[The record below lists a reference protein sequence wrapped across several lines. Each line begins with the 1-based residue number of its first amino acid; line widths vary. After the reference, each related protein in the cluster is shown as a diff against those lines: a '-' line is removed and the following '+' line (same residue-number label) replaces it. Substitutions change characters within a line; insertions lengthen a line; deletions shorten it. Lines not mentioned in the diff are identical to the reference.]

1 MMAAGREVSKHR
13 AAAVTQAGGR
23 LNQESSIMVRGG
35 LMLLFGGILIAM
47 LAVTISA
54 SLQKN
59 ILEAG
64 PALRA
69 ERWFQ
74 ATLADAYFG
83 FITFYVWVA
92 YKEPTRVGRIV
103 WFILIML
110 LGNIAMSVY
119 MLRELYRWRSG
130 EPFATL
136 LLRREARAS
145 D

>member
-1 MMAAGREVSKHR
+1 
-13 AAAVTQAGGR
+13 
-23 LNQESSIMVRGG
+23 MVRGG
-35 LMLLFGGILIAM
+35 LMLLFVGILIAM

-92 YKEPTRVGRIV
+92 YKETTRVGRMV
-103 WFILIML
+103 WFVLIML

-119 MLRELYRWRSG
+119 VLRELYRWRSD
-130 EPFATL
+130 EPFTTL